1 MIYTNIYSR
10 FSINYKNRI
19 WKHEVM
25 VKKAER
31 SEGEGGGGG
40 HQLSGATVTT
50 NGGWPGTENGGAVS
64 HSAYQGAGI
73 TPIG

>member
-1 MIYTNIYSR
+1 
-10 FSINYKNRI
+10 
-19 WKHEVM
+19 M

-31 SEGEGGGGG
+31 SEGEGGG
-40 HQLSGATVTT
+40 GATVTT

>member
-1 MIYTNIYSR
+1 
-10 FSINYKNRI
+10 
-19 WKHEVM
+19 M

-73 TPIG
+73 SPIG